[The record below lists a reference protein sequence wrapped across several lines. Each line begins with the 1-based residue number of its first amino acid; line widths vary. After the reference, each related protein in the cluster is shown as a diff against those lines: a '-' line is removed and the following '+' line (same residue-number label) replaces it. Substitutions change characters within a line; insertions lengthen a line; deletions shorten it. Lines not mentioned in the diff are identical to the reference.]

1 MDLNLLLHYGSL
13 FPARVA
19 QLLLEIDMA
28 VYPPSILFS
37 TTHDCAWFRVPCR
50 RDRGPLI
57 VGFGCAI
64 FGMFDGAYSQRLLP
78 TFTIFE
84 HDSIDYIRTAFRAA

>member
-37 TTHDCAWFRVPCR
+37 TTHDCAWSGTLQAGPRTLDRRLWVCYFRRV
-50 RDRGPLI
+50 
-57 VGFGCAI
+57 
-64 FGMFDGAYSQRLLP
+64 
-78 TFTIFE
+78 
-84 HDSIDYIRTAFRAA
+84 

>member
-1 MDLNLLLHYGSL
+1 MDLSLLLHYGYF

-28 VYPPSILFS
+28 VCPYCFLRRTIVHGL
-37 TTHDCAWFRVPCR
+37 VPCR

-64 FGMFDGAYSQRLLP
+64 FGVFDGACSQRLLP
-78 TFTIFE
+78 TFSIIE
-84 HDSIDYIRTAFRAA
+84 HDSIDYIRMAFRAA